1 MAKIKTFDNSI
12 CSKDM
17 EKGYISSNTNQY
29 NNFGNLCVSVSF
41 KVELGNRNYSPV
53 IQKF

>member
-12 CSKDM
+12 SSKDM
-17 EKGYISSNTNQY
+17 EKGYIYSNKNQY
-29 NNFGNLCVSVSF
+29 NNFRNLCVSISF